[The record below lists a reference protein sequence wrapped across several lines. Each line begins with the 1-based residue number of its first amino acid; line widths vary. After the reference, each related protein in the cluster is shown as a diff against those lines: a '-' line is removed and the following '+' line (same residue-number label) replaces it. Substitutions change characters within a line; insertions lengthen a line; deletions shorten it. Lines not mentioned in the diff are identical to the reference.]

1 MATTYRI
8 SRSSVLGIVVLVG
21 CALAVSYTAA
31 QQVPAKAVEAKQ
43 GMAVSVSGLAS
54 DVGVAVLQKGGN
66 AVDAAVAVA
75 FALAVTHPT
84 AGNIGGGGFM
94 LVLPPEGEVTFF
106 DYRETAPGKAT
117 KDMFKKNESHLTHR
131 VVGVPGT
138 VRGLEMAHKRFGK
151 LPWKDVVMPAVDMAE
166 KGFKLE
172 RSLASSLNSVVG
184 RSATS
189 HPELARVYGK
199 DGKPGW
205 SAGDTIVLA
214 DLGKTLRLIAEQGPD
229 AFYRGAIA
237 DLIAKEMEVGG
248 GLITKDDLANY
259 VAKERQPVHGTY
271 RGFDVFAPSPPSGG
285 GVCLVEMLNMLENY
299 DLKKQ
304 GRWSKETLHVMTE
317 AMRRAYCDRARW
329 LGDPDFTKIPTHL
342 TSKEYAA
349 KLAKEIDLAKATP
362 SATLATDIP
371 LGGESEST
379 THFSVIDKDGLAV
392 ANTYTLEGGYG
403 SHVVVKGAGFILNNE
418 MNDFNWFPGVT
429 NTKGTVGTD
438 ANLIVPGKRMLSSMT
453 PTIVTKNGKVVLITG
468 SPGGRTIIN
477 TVLCVVVNV
486 IDFDMDVQSA
496 VDAPRM
502 HHQWFPDEL
511 HIEDRPA
518 ISAALP
524 QLRAMGHVVKT
535 ARGQGDA
542 HSIAVDPRTGVY
554 QGAADKRTSSKA
566 AGY

>member
-1 MATTYRI
+1 MATTFRA
-8 SRSSVLGIVVLVG
+8 RGFLLGIIVLLG
-21 CALAVSYTAA
+21 GALVASHTGA
-31 QQVPAKAVEAKQ
+31 QQAPTKAVEAKQ
-43 GMAVSVSGLAS
+43 GMVVSVSGPAS
-54 DVGVAVLQKGGN
+54 DVGIAILQKGGN

-94 LVLPPEGEVTFF
+94 LVHPREGEPTFF

-151 LPWKDVVMPAVDMAE
+151 LPWKDVVLPAVELAE
-166 KGFKLE
+166 KGFPLS
-172 RSLASSLNSVVG
+172 RSLASSLNNVV
-184 RSATS
+184 RNTAKT
-189 HPELARVYGK
+189 HAELARVYGK
-199 DGKPGW
+199 DGKPDW
-205 SAGDTIVLA
+205 SADDTLVLA

-229 AFYRGAIA
+229 AFYKGPIA
-237 DLIAKEMEVGG
+237 DLIAKEMEAGG

-271 RGFDVFAPSPPSGG
+271 RGYDVFAPSPPSGG
-285 GVCLVEMLNMLENY
+285 GICLVEMLNMLENY
-299 DLKKQ
+299 DLNKQ
-304 GRWSKETLHVMTE
+304 GRWSKETLHLMTE
-317 AMRRAYCDRARW
+317 SMRRAYCDRARW

-342 TSKEYAA
+342 TTKDYAA
-349 KLAKEIDLAKATP
+349 KLAKEIDPAKATP

-371 LGGESEST
+371 LIGESEST

-453 PTIVTKNGKVVLITG
+453 PTIVVKNGKVVLITG

-486 IDFDMDVQSA
+486 IDFNMDVQAA

-518 ISAALP
+518 INAALP

-535 ARGQGDA
+535 TRGQGDA
-542 HSIAVDPRTGVY
+542 HSIAVDPRTGAY
-554 QGAADKRTSSKA
+554 QGAADKRTASKA

>member
-1 MATTYRI
+1 MANTCRA
-8 SRSSVLGIVVLVG
+8 RSFLMGIVALLG
-21 CALAVSYTAA
+21 CAFLASYTAA
-31 QQVPAKAVEAKQ
+31 QQAPVKAVEAKQ
-43 GMAVSVSGLAS
+43 GMVVSVSGPAS

-94 LVLPPEGEVTFF
+94 LVHPRQGEPTFF

-117 KDMFKKNESHLTHR
+117 RDMFKKGESHLTHR

-151 LPWKDVVMPAVDMAE
+151 LPWKDVVLPAVELAE

-172 RSLASSLNSVVG
+172 RSLASSLNNVVG
-184 RSATS
+184 KSAKT
-189 HPELARVYGK
+189 HAELARVYGK
-199 DGKPGW
+199 NGKPDW
-205 SAGDTIVLA
+205 SPGDTLVLA

-229 AFYRGAIA
+229 AFYKGAIA
-237 DLIAKEMEVGG
+237 ELIAREMEAGG

-259 VAKERQPVHGTY
+259 IAKERQPVHGTY
-271 RGFDVFAPSPPSGG
+271 RGYDVFAPSPPSSGG
-285 GVCLVEMLNMLENY
+285 ICLLEMLNMLENY
-299 DLKKQ
+299 DLNKQ
-304 GRWSKETLHVMTE
+304 GRWSKETLHLMTE
-317 AMRRAYCDRARW
+317 SMRRAYCDRARW

-342 TSKEYAA
+342 TTKEYAA
-349 KLAKEIDLAKATP
+349 KLAKEIDPARATP
-362 SATLATDIP
+362 SAKLATDIP
-371 LGGESEST
+371 LVGESDST

-429 NTKGTVGTD
+429 NTKGTIGTD
-438 ANLIVPGKRMLSSMT
+438 ANVIVPGKRMLSSMT
-453 PTIVTKNGKVVLITG
+453 PTIVAKNGKVVLITG

-486 IDFDMDVQSA
+486 IDFNMDVQAA

-511 HIEDRPA
+511 QIENRPA
-518 ISAALP
+518 INEAVP
-524 QLRAMGHVVKT
+524 QLRAMGHNVKL

-554 QGAADKRTSSKA
+554 QGAADKRTASKA

>member
-1 MATTYRI
+1 MATNCRA
-8 SRSSVLGIVVLVG
+8 RCFLLGII
-21 CALAVSYTAA
+21 ALLGGAFVASHSGA
-31 QQVPAKAVEAKQ
+31 QQAPIKAVEAKQ
-43 GMAVSVSGLAS
+43 GMVVTVSGPAS

-94 LVLPPEGEVTFF
+94 LVHPREGEPTFF

-117 KDMFKKNESHLTHR
+117 KDMFKKGESQLTHR

-151 LPWKDVVMPAVDMAE
+151 LPWKDVVLPAVELAE
-166 KGFKLE
+166 NGFKLE
-172 RSLASSLNSVVG
+172 RSLASSLNNVVG
-184 RSATS
+184 KSATS
-189 HPELARVYGK
+189 HAELARVYGK
-199 DGKPGW
+199 NGKAGW
-205 SAGDTIVLA
+205 SAGDTLKLA

-229 AFYRGAIA
+229 AFYKGAIA
-237 DLIAKEMEVGG
+237 DLIAKEMEAGG
-248 GLITKDDLANY
+248 GLITRDDLANY
-259 VAKERQPVHGTY
+259 IAKERLPVHGTY
-271 RGFDVFAPSPPSGG
+271 RGYDVFAPSPPSSGG
-285 GVCLVEMLNMLENY
+285 ICLVEMLNMLENY
-299 DLKKQ
+299 DLNKQ
-304 GRWSKETLHVMTE
+304 GRWSRETLHLMTE
-317 AMRRAYCDRARW
+317 SMRRAYCDRARW

-342 TSKEYAA
+342 TTKDYAA
-349 KLAKEIDLAKATP
+349 KLVKEIDPARATP
-362 SATLATDIP
+362 SAKLATDIP
-371 LGGESEST
+371 LVGESEST

-453 PTIVTKNGKVVLITG
+453 PTIVAKNGKVVLVTG

-486 IDFDMDVQSA
+486 IDFNMDVQAA

-518 ISAALP
+518 ISSTVP
-524 QLRAMGHVVKT
+524 QLKAMGHVVKT
-535 ARGQGDA
+535 IRGQGDA
-542 HSIAVDPRTGVY
+542 HSIAVDPRTGIY
-554 QGAADKRTSSKA
+554 QGAADKRTASKA